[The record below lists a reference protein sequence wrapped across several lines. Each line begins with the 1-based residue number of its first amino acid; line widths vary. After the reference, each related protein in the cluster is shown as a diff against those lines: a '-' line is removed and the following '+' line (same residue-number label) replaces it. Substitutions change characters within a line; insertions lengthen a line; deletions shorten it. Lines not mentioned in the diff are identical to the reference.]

1 MGKPK
6 FEIKERINEDF
17 MFNLKAG
24 NGEVIL
30 TSQGYESKQGC
41 ETGIASVKVNAPFDN
56 SYDKKEAVN
65 SDYYFNLK
73 ASNGQVIGTSEMYA
87 STAGRD
93 NGIASVKTNAP
104 DAEIV
109 DLT

>member
-1 MGKPK
+1 MGKSK
-6 FEIKERINEDF
+6 FEIKKRKDEDF

-56 SYDKKEAVN
+56 RYDKKQAVN

-73 ASNGQVIGTSEMYA
+73 ASNGQVIGTSEMYV
-87 STAGRD
+87 STDGRD
-93 NGIASVKTNAP
+93 KGIASVKTNAP
-104 DAEIV
+104 DAEII

>member
-1 MGKPK
+1 MGKSK
-6 FEIKERINEDF
+6 FEIKKRKDEDF

-56 SYDKKEAVN
+56 SYDKKQAVN
-65 SDYYFNLK
+65 SNYYFNLK
-73 ASNGQVIGTSEMYA
+73 ANNGQIIGTSEMYA
-87 STAGRD
+87 STVGR
-93 NGIASVKTNAP
+93 NKGIASVKKNAP

-109 DLT
+109 VLT